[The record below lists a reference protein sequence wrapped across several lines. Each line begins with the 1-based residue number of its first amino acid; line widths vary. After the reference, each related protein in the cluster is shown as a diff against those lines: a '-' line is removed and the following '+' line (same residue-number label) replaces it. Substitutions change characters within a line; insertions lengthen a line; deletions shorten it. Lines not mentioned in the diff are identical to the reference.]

1 MTSLVVKNCIKIQ
14 QNDIPLYIFTLNAG
28 ELYNNF
34 EVSRRLQDKKE
45 GYQRIVDSTKIKKII
60 SYLKGNN
67 ENSYPSLL
75 PNSILIALD
84 NVEFDS
90 KTNILTIN
98 DNNGIK
104 GLIIDGQHR
113 LKGAYD
119 HDINFPLVIIGIDGL
134 EPKYQAR
141 LFITINKTQKSLPS
155 ALYLDL
161 ISATSDEDIR
171 ANLNGEVITP
181 EQKATE
187 LIKDL
192 NRDENSSLKDL
203 IAETGEERGKINLS
217 QLVTIIK
224 PYINYTDGKFKG
236 HTYNEQLKIL
246 INYFNAIKVVFEN
259 DWKKKILFKTT
270 ILGGLLK
277 ALGGIFDV
285 VSVTHNDFK
294 ENSIIYV
301 LANIKELNLN
311 DIADQVGGGIK
322 AQVNFSKRFIQQVKD
337 KIKNDDK
344 YKLAL

>member
-1 MTSLVVKNCIKIQ
+1 MASLVIKNCIKIK

-28 ELYNNF
+28 EVYNNF
-34 EVSRRLQDKKE
+34 EVSRRYEDKEK
-45 GYQRIVDSTKIKKII
+45 GYQRIVKDTKIKKIV
-60 SYLKGNN
+60 SYLSGKS

-84 NVEFDS
+84 NINFN
-90 KTNILTIN
+90 TNTLTIN
-98 DNNGIK
+98 DEDGTK

-113 LKGAYD
+113 LKGAYEY
-119 HDINFPLVIIGIDGL
+119 DINFPLIIIGIGGL

-141 LFITINKTQKSLPS
+141 LFITINKTQTSLPS

-171 ANLNGEVITP
+171 ANLDGEVITS

-187 LIKDL
+187 LVKDL
-192 NRDENSSLKDL
+192 NRDESSSLKDL

-217 QLVTIIK
+217 QLVGIIK
-224 PYINYTDGKFKG
+224 KYINYTDGKFKG
-236 HTYNEQLKIL
+236 YSYNDQLKIL

-259 DWKKKILFKTT
+259 DWDEKILFKTT

-277 ALGGIFDV
+277 AIDGVFDV
-285 VSVTHNDFK
+285 VNTIHNNFK

-301 LANIKELNLN
+301 LSNVQELNLN
-311 DIADQVGGGIK
+311 ELANSVGGGIK
-322 AQVNFSKRFIQQVKD
+322 AQDSFAKRFIKEVKD
-337 KIKNDDK
+337 KIKDDNK
-344 YKLAL
+344 YKVDL